1 MEGVHQ
7 QLGELNV
14 DFKERWGLLLSL
26 VGNFRAQETIAG
38 LSGLLTYA
46 SDDLEPY
53 IKKYKKLLSKHRGKK
68 YSHLVTDDIRRDLSY
83 VESYVDKLNG
93 VNAELVQYG
102 LIGGESLRTSSRS
115 GRRRSD
121 RVAPSTDTL
130 VDTLLSGQSRSCNA
144 LLSYLENFEQ
154 VVGTSPTIN
163 YVRSPVSQPLVVS
176 STSVDIV
183 VSANNNNDGN
193 TASITQQ
200 LSREFTSGTGTV
212 NVETLTIPPEPTSA
226 DVSANELSSD
236 DDDEDDAVL
245 HIEAFRSFFKEPVH
259 CQSSTV
265 DSTLSI
271 TECDTTSA
279 VSVVSSSINSV
290 SSNSNSVNNSGS
302 DSFLG
307 IPGNIWADWDGPRN
321 LGTVLLLTYVYKIMN
336 KFIYAYGANTAK
348 SPSSVLIPCR
358 KPFSPITY
366 LYSADGYKLALP
378 QCWAKPCLRIDE
390 YISGSS
396 IIYSLDDKYNRFRS
410 NCFSRCTDRHESY
423 CFRLLL
429 SCIGRDRECD
439 FQHHWPL
446 SMKSN
451 NYSWPCG
458 CIQPLGRE
466 LATSLSPTDTYLNA
480 KAWVTIDDKPYR
492 YIATFVSKSNR
503 KAKRRIGSRLYITD
517 GKKGQRDGRRRKRCH
532 EAI

>member
-1 MEGVHQ
+1 MYINNYTNLYIQSIMDDAHQ

-14 DFKERWGLLLSL
+14 GFRERWGLLLSS
-26 VGNFRAQETIAG
+26 VGDFRAQGKIAG

-46 SDDLEPY
+46 SDDLGPY
-53 IKKYKKLLSKHRGKK
+53 IKRYKKLLGKHRGKK
-68 YSHLVTDDIRRDLSY
+68 YSHLVTDDIRRNLTY
-83 VESYVDKLNG
+83 VESYVGKLNTA
-93 VNAELVQYG
+93 NAELIQYG
-102 LIGGESLRTSSRS
+102 LIRGENVRTSSRS
-115 GRRRSD
+115 GRRRND
-121 RVAPSTDTL
+121 RVEPSTDTL

-144 LLSYLENFEQ
+144 LLSYQDNFEQ

-290 SSNSNSVNNSGS
+290 SSNSNSVNDSDS

-307 IPGNIWADWDGPRN
+307 IPGDSWMGWDGPRN
-321 LGTVLLLTYVYKIMN
+321 LDTILLLSYVCKIMS
-336 KFIYAYGANTAK
+336 KFIYAYGINTAK
-348 SPSSVLIPCR
+348 RTSSVMIPVEN
-358 KPFSPITY
+358 
-366 LYSADGYKLALP
+366 LLALLHIYIP
-378 QCWAKPCLRIDE
+378 QMVI
-390 YISGSS
+390 
-396 IIYSLDDKYNRFRS
+396 N
-410 NCFSRCTDRHESY
+410 
-423 CFRLLL
+423 
-429 SCIGRDRECD
+429 
-439 FQHHWPL
+439 
-446 SMKSN
+446 
-451 NYSWPCG
+451 WPCHSVG
-458 CIQPLGRE
+458 
-466 LATSLSPTDTYLNA
+466 LNP
-480 KAWVTIDDKPYR
+480 V
-492 YIATFVSKSNR
+492 
-503 KAKRRIGSRLYITD
+503 
-517 GKKGQRDGRRRKRCH
+517 
-532 EAI
+532 